1 VRVLGS
7 AATLLFTV
15 LIGTGCA
22 HAGAG
27 TEADEEAAVAAGVR
41 AALRLYLPAN
51 EPLSGPYCVEVDG
64 PVDFERGV
72 VAALGASGILAVSMR
87 ECATNG
93 RDALVWVKISFHEW
107 TDIVAHSAVDIRG
120 TVETRPD
127 ERANF
132 RLSWWKANFRAS
144 LVYQQGHWAV
154 DSADDLGRI

>member
-1 VRVLGS
+1 MKTLSRAAAVVLALALG
-7 AATLLFTV
+7 A
-15 LIGTGCA
+15 GCA

-64 PVDFERGV
+64 PADFEQGV
-72 VAALGASGILAVSMR
+72 VASLGASGILAVAMR
-87 ECATNG
+87 ECASKG
-93 RDALVWVKISFHEW
+93 RDAGVWVRISFHEW
-107 TDIVAHSAVDIRG
+107 TDIVAHSAVAVRG